1 MATSKTIAARVK
13 HKRDTSANWTSNN
26 PVLLNGEIILVD
38 TADGELRF
46 KVGDGTKRY
55 TQLPFTDE
63 PLRNLI
69 AAIPDPGTTV
79 TLNTWTAS

>member
-1 MATSKTIAARVK
+1 MATSKTIDARVK

-79 TLNTWTAS
+79 TLNTWTA